1 VKHGTAASRPPLLF
15 SGENSL
21 ARIDA
26 SAQAGLVFARSGAIE
41 RCFPNSGSGVKT
53 VNKNDLVS
61 LIADRTGFSKV
72 DAGKAVDSVLG
83 AITEALQS
91 GTSVRLSG
99 FGTFTISKR
108 AASEGRHPR
117 TGEKIQLPESTH
129 PKFRAGKQLRE
140 AVN

>member
-1 VKHGTAASRPPLLF
+1 MKHSAAAATAAVAF
-15 SGENSL
+15 SGENFD

-26 SAQAGLVFARSGAIE
+26 RATAGLGFLCSAAFP
-41 RCFPNSGSGVKT
+41 RCFPNSGSGVET

-108 AASEGRHPR
+108 AASEGRNPR

-129 PKFRAGKQLRE
+129 PKFRAGKQLRQ

>member
-1 VKHGTAASRPPLLF
+1 M
-15 SGENSL
+15 
-21 ARIDA
+21 
-26 SAQAGLVFARSGAIE
+26 
-41 RCFPNSGSGVKT
+41 
-53 VNKNDLVS
+53 NKNDLVS

-108 AASEGRHPR
+108 AASEGRNPR
-117 TGEKIQLPESTH
+117 TGEKIQLPESDAPEVPRRQAAAPGGELISAAHWSGFGLPLIWRTL
-129 PKFRAGKQLRE
+129 PIVVG
-140 AVN
+140 